1 MENRTYIAIDLKS
14 FYASVECADRN
25 VNPLTT
31 NLVVADLTRTEKTIC
46 LAVSPSLKAKGVP
59 GRPRLF
65 EVIQKVK
72 EVNRQRLAEYRKKTH
87 DYSAKLTSESFDAI
101 ALEKDPSLELS
112 YIVAP
117 PRMARYME
125 ISSQIYSIYLKYVSK
140 EDVIVYSID
149 EVFIDATSYLKTY
162 KISAQQLA
170 MRMIREVLYTTG
182 ITATAGIGT
191 NLFLAKIAMDI
202 VAKHMEPDENGVR
215 MAELDEMSFR
225 RILWGHRP
233 LTDFW
238 RIGPGIARKLEQNG
252 MFTLGDVAKMSVTKH
267 PVVVHIEKPKKNE
280 NAVQTM
286 KNGEDL
292 LYKLFGINAELIID
306 HAWGWEPCTVDVIK
320 QYRPENNS
328 LGSGQVLHEPY
339 TFDKARIIV
348 MEMADELSM
357 SLVRKGLAT
366 ERIELYIGFDRES
379 LTEDHGLYRYKDGR
393 IYKDAVTADPYGR
406 PHPKHANGN
415 FKLDFPTSSTKLI
428 IDAAVSIFEQ
438 KVDKGLLVRRV
449 GVTACNV
456 IPKQEAERI
465 RRERQEAPE
474 QLNMFTDYDS
484 LAAEKEAQEKKLE
497 REKRLQE
504 AMLTIKDKFG
514 KNAVL
519 KGLNYQ
525 EGARGRERNNEVG
538 GHKA

>member
-1 MENRTYIAIDLKS
+1 M
-14 FYASVECADRN
+14 
-25 VNPLTT
+25 
-31 NLVVADLTRTEKTIC
+31 
-46 LAVSPSLKAKGVP
+46 
-59 GRPRLF
+59 
-65 EVIQKVK
+65 
-72 EVNRQRLAEYRKKTH
+72 
-87 DYSAKLTSESFDAI
+87 
-101 ALEKDPSLELS
+101 
-112 YIVAP
+112 
-117 PRMARYME
+117 
-125 ISSQIYSIYLKYVSK
+125 
-140 EDVIVYSID
+140 IVYSID

-225 RILWGHRP
+225 RILWGHKP

-267 PVVVHIEKPKKNE
+267 PVTVRIEKPKKNE
-280 NAVQTM
+280 NAIQTM

-393 IYKDAVTADPYGR
+393 IYKGAVTADPYGR

-456 IPKQEAERI
+456 IPKQETERI

-474 QLNMFTDYDS
+474 QLSLFTDYDS

>member
-1 MENRTYIAIDLKS
+1 VDNRTYIAIDLKS
-14 FYASVECADRN
+14 FYASVECADRK

-31 NLVVADLTRTEKTIC
+31 NLVVADITRTEKTIC

-72 EVNRQRLAEYRKKTH
+72 EINRQRLSDYRKKTH
-87 DYSAKLTSESFDAI
+87 DYSAKFISESFDAL
-101 ALEKDPSLELS
+101 ALEKDSSLELS

-125 ISSQIYSIYLKYVSK
+125 VSSQIYSIYLKYVSK

-149 EVFIDATSYLKTY
+149 EVFIDATAYLNTY
-162 KISAQQLA
+162 QISAQQFA

-191 NLFLAKIAMDI
+191 NLFLAKVAMDI

-215 MAELDEMSFR
+215 MAELNEMSFR
-225 RILWGHRP
+225 KILWSHKP
-233 LTDFW
+233 LTDVW

-252 MFTLGDVAKMSVTKH
+252 MFTLGDVARMSVTRH
-267 PVVVHIEKPKKNE
+267 PVVAHIEKPKKGE
-280 NAVQTM
+280 SATQIM
-286 KNGEDL
+286 QSGEDL

-306 HAWGWEPCTVDVIK
+306 HAWGWEPCTVDYIK
-320 QYRPENNS
+320 QYKPESNS

-339 TFDKARIIV
+339 TYDKARIIV

-366 ERIELYIGFDRES
+366 DRIELYIGFDRES
-379 LTEDHGLYRYKDGR
+379 LIEDHG
-393 IYKDAVTADPYGR
+393 IYKYRDGKIYKGKVTEDPYGR
-406 PHPKHANGN
+406 IHPKHANGN
-415 FKLDFPTSSTKLI
+415 FKLDFPTSSTRLI
-428 IDAAVSIFEQ
+428 IEAAVSIFEQ

-449 GVTACNV
+449 GVSAMSV
-456 IPKQEAERI
+456 IPEKEAEKI
-465 RRERQEAPE
+465 RSQRQNSDV
-474 QLNMFTDYDS
+474 QMDLFTDYDA
-484 LAAEKEAQEKKLE
+484 LEAERQSQEEQLDRE
-497 REKRLQE
+497 RRLQE
-504 AMLTIKDKFG
+504 AVLTIKDKFG

>member
-1 MENRTYIAIDLKS
+1 
-14 FYASVECADRN
+14 
-25 VNPLTT
+25 
-31 NLVVADLTRTEKTIC
+31 
-46 LAVSPSLKAKGVP
+46 
-59 GRPRLF
+59 
-65 EVIQKVK
+65 
-72 EVNRQRLAEYRKKTH
+72 
-87 DYSAKLTSESFDAI
+87 
-101 ALEKDPSLELS
+101 
-112 YIVAP
+112 
-117 PRMARYME
+117 
-125 ISSQIYSIYLKYVSK
+125 
-140 EDVIVYSID
+140 
-149 EVFIDATSYLKTY
+149 
-162 KISAQQLA
+162 
-170 MRMIREVLYTTG
+170 
-182 ITATAGIGT
+182 
-191 NLFLAKIAMDI
+191 
-202 VAKHMEPDENGVR
+202 
-215 MAELDEMSFR
+215 MSFR
-225 RILWGHRP
+225 RILWGHKP

-393 IYKDAVTADPYGR
+393 IYKGAVTADPYGR

>member
-31 NLVVADLTRTEKTIC
+31 NLVVADMSRTEKTIC
-46 LAVSPSLKAKGVP
+46 LAVSPALKAKGVP

-72 EVNRQRLAEYRKKTH
+72 EINRHRLSDYRKQTH
-87 DYSAKLTSESFDAI
+87 DWSAQLTSESFDAI

-162 KISAQQLA
+162 KISAKQLA
-170 MRMIREVLYTTG
+170 MRMIREVLHITG

-191 NLFLAKIAMDI
+191 NLFLAKVAMDI
-202 VAKHMEPDENGVR
+202 VAKHVEPDENGVR
-215 MAELDEMSFR
+215 MAELDETSFR
-225 RILWGHRP
+225 RILWDHKP

-238 RIGPGIARKLEQNG
+238 RIGPGIARTLEQNG
-252 MFTLGDVAKMSVTKH
+252 MFTLGDVARMSVSKKPIT
-267 PVVVHIEKPKKNE
+267 VRLERPKKNE
-280 NAVQTM
+280 KAVQTFSS
-286 KNGEDL
+286 GEDL
-292 LYKLFGINAELIID
+292 LYRLFGINAELIID
-306 HAWGWEPCTVDVIK
+306 HAWGWEPCTVDYIK
-320 QYRPENNS
+320 QYKPQNNS

-339 TFDKARIIV
+339 TFEKARIIV

-357 SLVRKGLAT
+357 NLLRKGLAT
-366 ERIELYIGFDRES
+366 EKIELYIGFDRES
-379 LTEDHGLYRYKDGR
+379 LIEDHGIYRYKDGR
-393 IYKDAVTADPYGR
+393 TYHGKVTADPYGR

-415 FKLDFPTSSTKLI
+415 YKLAFPTSSTKRI
-428 IDAAVSIFEQ
+428 VDAAVSIFEE
-438 KVDKGLLVRRV
+438 KVDKGLLIRRV
-449 GVTACNV
+449 GVSAMNV
-456 IPKQEAERI
+456 IPEKEAEKIRQE
-465 RRERQEAPE
+465 RREKPIQMD
-474 QLNMFTDYDS
+474 MFTDYGA
-484 LAAEKEAQEKKLE
+484 LEAEQRAQEEALE
-497 REKRLQE
+497 RERRLQE